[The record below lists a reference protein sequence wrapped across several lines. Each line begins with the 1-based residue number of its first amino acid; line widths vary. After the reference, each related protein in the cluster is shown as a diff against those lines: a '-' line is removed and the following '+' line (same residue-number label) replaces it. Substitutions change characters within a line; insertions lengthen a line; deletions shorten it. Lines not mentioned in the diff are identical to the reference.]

1 MRVLLINGCDQELE
15 GYKLL
20 NKALKNSPRLSI
32 LQCNTTN
39 KKVCDFVTRFIILL
53 LDKINVSDVVSVK
66 IKMASNLLLST
77 QFCEIIFEI
86 IFRDPLQCFVIEE
99 NRSCFIL

>member
-1 MRVLLINGCDQELE
+1 M
-15 GYKLL
+15 
-20 NKALKNSPRLSI
+20 
-32 LQCNTTN
+32 
-39 KKVCDFVTRFIILL
+39 TRFTFLL
-53 LDKINVSDVVSVK
+53 SDKINFSDVVSVK

-77 QFCEIIFEI
+77 RICEIIFEI